1 MLGCTESIGRLW
13 TAPNSGALRAGLRQC
28 SRQSTAQYGPE
39 FNIERTKMYSSC
51 KRRWKGCPFAWGRC
65 LCCATPPTSGRGCQ
79 PSPVCLSQL
88 PLHGKAHI
96 CRESK
101 LGKLQLL
108 EQVSL
113 GREHRGKKNTTLL
126 PVTKRDAV
134 YFGFQ
139 QHGAQPH
146 KLFPAP
152 VSSIPLEPA
161 ALKRHVRLHSC
172 HCNAAMSMLVDG
184 GRLAL
189 PAQTCAVCG
198 RATRGLDVSVVRTLI
213 PFQHR
218 AMYRLLALL

>member
-1 MLGCTESIGRLW
+1 M
-13 TAPNSGALRAGLRQC
+13 
-28 SRQSTAQYGPE
+28 
-39 FNIERTKMYSSC
+39 
-51 KRRWKGCPFAWGRC
+51 
-65 LCCATPPTSGRGCQ
+65 CCATPPTSGRGCQ

-161 ALKRHVRLHSC
+161 VLKRRVRLHSC
-172 HCNAAMSMLVDG
+172 HYVNACRRWQVGTSGSDMCSLRASHEGFGRISRKNPDPIPASRHVSFIGAALSRPG
-184 GRLAL
+184 G
-189 PAQTCAVCG
+189 
-198 RATRGLDVSVVRTLI
+198 TRSGNEFSAHCLI
-213 PFQHR
+213 PSSR
-218 AMYRLLALL
+218 